1 MHIKENS
8 INGFNDKKKIPSIMG
23 NMIEAIKPLIQNDEI
38 EYFKNKFTWKNKLLF
53 LIVYNFDFF
62 LE

>member
-38 EYFKNKFTWKNKLLF
+38 EYFKNKFT
-53 LIVYNFDFF
+53 
-62 LE
+62 